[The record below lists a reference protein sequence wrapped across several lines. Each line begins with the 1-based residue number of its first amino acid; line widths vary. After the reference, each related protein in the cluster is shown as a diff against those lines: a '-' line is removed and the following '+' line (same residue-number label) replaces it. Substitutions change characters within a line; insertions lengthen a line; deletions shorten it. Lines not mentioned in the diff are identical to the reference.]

1 MAEKSKL
8 WYLENFNLLKGLGKE
23 EMDYL
28 SRITTMKEFS
38 REQPIYFAK
47 EPSISIFFLKKGRV
61 KLTRTSKDGKEMIL
75 GIINAGEIFGEMAF
89 VDEGERTDY
98 ATAMDNAL
106 LCAINKQDFN
116 ELVNKIPELNLKLTK
131 IIGLRLKRYTERIE
145 DLMFKDA
152 HQRITSFL
160 VTLSEEN
167 GKRIADEIFVKPFL
181 KHQDIG
187 ELTACSRQTVNTVLT
202 ELRDKNIIDFDRK
215 KLIIRNIEE
224 LKKNI

>member
-8 WYLENFNLLKGLGKE
+8 WYLENFNLLKGLDKKE
-23 EMDYL
+23 MEYL
-28 SRITTMKEFS
+28 SRITTMKEFT
-38 REQPIYFAK
+38 REQPVYFAK
-47 EPSISIFFLKKGRV
+47 EPSTSIFFLKKGRV

-98 ATAMDNAL
+98 AIAMDNAL
-106 LCAINKQDFN
+106 LCAINKQDFK
-116 ELVNKIPELNLKLTK
+116 ELVNRIPELNLNLTK
-131 IIGLRLKRYTERIE
+131 IIGLRLKKYTERIE
-145 DLMFKDA
+145 ELMFKDA
-152 HQRITSFL
+152 HQRIISFL
-160 VTLSEEN
+160 LNLAEEN
-167 GKRIADEIFVKPFL
+167 GKQIAEEFFIKPFL

-187 ELTACSRQTVNTVLT
+187 ELTACSRQTVNTLLT

-224 LKKNI
+224 LKKII